1 MTTEELLE
9 ELKALASEMGLKV
22 RFENGNF
29 EGGYCLL
36 REQQLLVIN
45 RRTSV
50 QRKIRTLA
58 IGLHEFG
65 LDSVYVPP
73 ALREAI
79 EDEVSRVLQEMKATP
94 SAL

>member
-1 MTTEELLE
+1 MMTNEETLE
-9 ELKALASEMGLKV
+9 ELKALAGELGLKV

-36 REQQLLVIN
+36 RTEKLLVIN

-50 QRKIRTLA
+50 PRKIRTLSL
-58 IGLHEFG
+58 GLNEFG
-65 LDSVYVPP
+65 LENIYVSP

-79 EDEVSRVLQEMKATP
+79 EDEVTKAYQEQQA
-94 SAL
+94 A

>member
-1 MTTEELLE
+1 MTSEELLE
-9 ELKALASEMGLKV
+9 ELKALAAEMGLKV

-36 REQQLLVIN
+36 RDQNLLVIN

-50 QRKIRTLA
+50 PRKIRTLS

-65 LDSVYVPP
+65 LENVFVSP

-79 EDEVSRVLQEMKATP
+79 EDEVSKVLQEART
-94 SAL
+94 AA

>member
-1 MTTEELLE
+1 MTSEELLE
-9 ELKALASEMGLKV
+9 ELKALAAEMGLKV

-36 REQQLLVIN
+36 REQNLLVIN

-50 QRKIRTLA
+50 PRKIRTLA
-58 IGLHEFG
+58 LGLHEFG
-65 LDSVYVPP
+65 LENVFVSP

-79 EDEVSRVLQEMKATP
+79 EDEVSKVLQEART
-94 SAL
+94 AA

>member
-1 MTTEELLE
+1 MTSEELLE

-22 RFENGNF
+22 RFETGNF

-36 REQQLLVIN
+36 REQKMLVIN

-50 QRKIRTLA
+50 PKKNRVLSL
-58 IGLHEFG
+58 GLHEFG
-65 LDSVYVPP
+65 LDAVYVSP

-79 EDEVSRVLQEMKATP
+79 EDEVSKVYQELRA
-94 SAL
+94 A

>member
-1 MTTEELLE
+1 MTSEEILE
-9 ELKALASEMGLKV
+9 ELKALSSEMGLKV

-36 REQQLLVIN
+36 RDQNLLVIN

-50 QRKIRTLA
+50 PKKIRTLSL
-58 IGLHEFG
+58 GLYEFG
-65 LDSVYVPP
+65 LDNVFVPP

-79 EDEVSRVLQEMKATP
+79 EDEVSKVLQESRA
-94 SAL
+94 AA

>member
-1 MTTEELLE
+1 MTNEETLE
-9 ELKALASEMGLKV
+9 ELKTLAGELGLKV

-36 REQQLLVIN
+36 RTQKLLVIN

-50 QRKIRTLA
+50 PRKIRTLSL
-58 IGLHEFG
+58 GLNEFG
-65 LDSVYVPP
+65 LDNTFVSP

-79 EDEVSRVLQEMKATP
+79 EDEVSKAYQEQRA
-94 SAL
+94 A